1 MTGKYSCVA
10 LKNPATAGLGI
21 LQEHFLFRCI
31 AEHTDQQKINIF
43 LITKIMSKEFRQ
55 IIPKIPPAAEI
66 FASYQMAYEF
76 RREAEYR
83 QELKIYCEWYQLTAQ
98 SNRQELAK
106 MRRDI
111 NIFGW
116 FNRRKR

>member
-1 MTGKYSCVA
+1 MT
-10 LKNPATAGLGI
+10 P
-21 LQEHFLFRCI
+21 
-31 AEHTDQQKINIF
+31 
-43 LITKIMSKEFRQ
+43 KEFRQ
-55 IIPKIPPAAEI
+55 IIPAIPPAAEI

-83 QELKIYCEWYQLTAQ
+83 QDLKVYCEWYQLTAQ

-116 FNRRKR
+116 FNRGKR

>member
-1 MTGKYSCVA
+1 MA
-10 LKNPATAGLGI
+10 P
-21 LQEHFLFRCI
+21 
-31 AEHTDQQKINIF
+31 
-43 LITKIMSKEFRQ
+43 KEFRQ
-55 IIPKIPPAAEI
+55 IIPQIPPAAEI
-66 FASYQMAYEF
+66 FASYQMAHEF

-83 QELKIYCEWYQLTAQ
+83 QELKIYSEWYQLTAQ

-111 NIFGW
+111 NICSW